1 MTRMSQLFS
10 FNNLVKTKNLISIV
24 NNQNQLIIAIMGGDG
39 SLGTIIK
46 ELRKSE
52 AIEKNIN
59 KFNFCALPFGTGN
72 DTG

>member
-1 MTRMSQLFS
+1 
-10 FNNLVKTKNLISIV
+10 
-24 NNQNQLIIAIMGGDG
+24 MGGDG

-52 AIEKNIN
+52 IIEKNIT